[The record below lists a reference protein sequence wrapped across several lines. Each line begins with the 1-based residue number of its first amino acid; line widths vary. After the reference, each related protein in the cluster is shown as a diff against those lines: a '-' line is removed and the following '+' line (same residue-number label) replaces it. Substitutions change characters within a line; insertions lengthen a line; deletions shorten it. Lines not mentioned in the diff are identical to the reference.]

1 MDVNL
6 DSQLFLDWLKQSGL
20 RILLIVVLAIIAQR
34 LLNLLSRYL
43 TRQIKELDD
52 VEGSELDKRTDTI
65 FRVINSTGLVL
76 IIGTAVLMI
85 LTELGVPVAPVFA
98 SVGVVGLALGL
109 GAQTIVKDMISGLF
123 ILAENQFTVGDT
135 VEITGITG
143 TVERMTLRATII
155 RDIYGTVHTVPNG
168 DIRVVSNKS
177 RDWSRAILDVGITY
191 DDDIDHATQTLEEIS
206 DAMNQD
212 EVIGPL
218 LLEEMVITGVEGLD
232 DWAVRLRMMVKT
244 LPGQHFTVQRYLRQ
258 QIRLVFEQKGINL
271 AFPRQDILVLQS
283 NKEK

>member
-191 DDDIDHATQTLEEIS
+191 DDDIDHATQTLKEIS